1 MVALSSTIAL
11 TLLATTLGWQQK
23 AGVPRSTR
31 PPLQTIVAVTYLSTL
46 ALAAPFV
53 LQANDQDSK
62 RESQL
67 RSALFASSIPAR
79 SNILEIGFG
88 GGAGANLAY
97 YPINAGL
104 TVTAV
109 DPAFESDVEED
120 KGARS
125 QYAARGITLRTLPGR
140 AESLPFRDAEFDCVV
155 GTLVLCSVSDPA
167 RVLSE
172 VARVLKPK
180 GSYLSVEHVL
190 SDAEPLQSTQR
201 LLDPLQQ
208 AVAHNCHLA
217 RQTDQ
222 LFADEA
228 RGLGLCV
235 RELTRH
241 SFASQFPISSQ
252 VYSRL
257 ERV

>member
-11 TLLATTLGWQQK
+11 TLLATTLGWQQDGP
-23 AGVPRSTR
+23 GVPRSTR

-53 LQANDQDSK
+53 LQANDRDSK

-67 RSALFASSIPAR
+67 RNALFASIPAR
-79 SNILEIGFG
+79 CNILEIGFG

-97 YPINAGL
+97 YPIHAGL

-109 DPAFESDVEED
+109 DPAFESGVEED
-120 KGARS
+120 KGARG

-155 GTLVLCSVSDPA
+155 GTLVLCSVSDPT

-172 VARVLKPK
+172 VARVLKPQ

-222 LFADEA
+222 LFANEA
-228 RGLGLCV
+228 RVLGLCV